1 MSVQSVSA
9 YLRILPP
16 GMTIRRPQR
25 MIERHLTAYRRHWM
39 IIVSGFFEPLFFL
52 LSMRAGVG
60 SLVGDVSFGGK
71 MIPYDHFVAPGL
83 MAASAMNGA
92 IFDSTGNVFG
102 RLRHQKLYDAVLAT
116 PMEPSDVAVGEIGWA
131 LLRGQI
137 YAIGFLGVMLALGQV
152 GSPWVLLA
160 LPACALIGLCFA
172 AIGFACT
179 TYMRTWADIDI
190 VNTLVMPMLLFS
202 ATFFPASSY
211 GRWGWVVQISPL
223 YHGVAVV
230 RSANAGVWTNSII
243 GHLAVLVILSTIG
256 VAIAARR
263 INRLLRS

>member
-1 MSVQSVSA
+1 MMA
-9 YLRILPP
+9 YLRILPA
-16 GMTIRRPQR
+16 GMHVRRPQR
-25 MIERHLTAYRRHWM
+25 MLERHATAYRRQWL

-60 SLVGDVSFGGK
+60 SLVGDLSYGGK

-102 RLRHQKLYDAVLAT
+102 RLRNQKLYDAVLAT
-116 PMEPSDVAVGEIGWA
+116 PMEPADVAVGEIGWA
-131 LLRGQI
+131 LLRGQV
-137 YAIGFLGVMLALGQV
+137 YAIGFLGVMLAMGQV
-152 GSPWVLLA
+152 GSPWVILA

-179 TYMRTWADIDI
+179 TYMRTWADMDI
-190 VNTLVMPMLLFS
+190 VNTVTMPMLLFS
-202 ATFFPASSY
+202 ATFFPVAAY
-211 GRWGWVVQISPL
+211 GRWEWLVQVSPL
-223 YHGVAVV
+223 YHGVALV
-230 RSANAGVWTNSII
+230 RAANAGVWTASLLA
-243 GHLAVLVILSTIG
+243 HVAVLVVLSLIG
-256 VAIAARR
+256 IGFGARR